1 MIKKALLSFL
11 CAFFALTAYGAYD
24 FQSGGLYYT
33 ITSST
38 NMTVKVSYNS
48 RDGYT
53 DAVYAIPNQVTYNGK
68 TYYVTAIGSYAFSGC
83 SALTTITFDEKTYV
97 KTIEDHAFSGC
108 NAMSRITIP
117 ANVTSIGNY
126 AFSGCFTLKHVTIE
140 DATTTLSLGCGSNNG
155 YSYGLFADTDLRTFY
170 WGRPLSYNTNYGR
183 SPIANLPNL
192 SKITIGSN
200 VSTISP
206 YMFFGNV
213 AITSIELPA
222 TVTSLGNHAF
232 HGFKGLT
239 SFTIPKQ
246 ITAIGDY
253 AFADCTSLASLTIPE
268 KVSKLGE
275 GVFSGCTA
283 FRSFV
288 VPETVTSIGNYA
300 FNGCTSMT
308 GVVFEEGDETL
319 SLGYNTY
326 NGNGGKGMFF
336 DCPLQSVFIGRNL
349 SYNTSSSYGYSPFAR
364 IETLTKAHFGNPVKN
379 IQAYMFVNCKSLKTF
394 QYNKNCT
401 PSSIGNYAFWGCS
414 SLKEANIVY
423 PQSVKTIGEGAFR
436 DCTSLEGYTIPDHVT
451 SVGNSAFM
459 NCKMMKS
466 VVVKPSVK
474 SIGDY
479 AFNGCIAMTG
489 VIFEEGD
496 ETLSLG
502 YNAYNGNG
510 GKGMFF
516 DCPLQSVFIGR
527 NLSYSTSSSYGYSP
541 FARIETLTKAHFGNP
556 VKSIQGYLF
565 VNCKSLTTFQ
575 YNKNCTPSSIGNYAF
590 WGCTSLT
597 ETNIVY
603 PQSVKTIGEGAFRDC
618 TSLKGYT
625 IPDHVTSV
633 GNSAFMNCKMMK
645 SVVVKPSVKSIG
657 DYAFNGCIAMT
668 GVIFEEG
675 DETLSLGYN
684 AYNGNGGKG
693 MFFDCPLQSVF
704 IGRNLSYSTS
714 SSYGYS
720 PFARIETLTK
730 AHFGN
735 PVKSIQGY
743 LFVNCKS
750 LTTFQYNKNCTP
762 SSIGNYAFWGCSKLK
777 EANIV
782 YPKSVKTIG
791 EGAFRDCTSLEGYTI
806 PDHVTSVGNS
816 AFMNCKM
823 MKSVVVKPS
832 VVSIGNFAFNGC
844 IAMTGVVFEE
854 GDETLSLGY
863 NTYNYDG
870 GKGLFYDCPLQSVFI
885 GRNLSYST
893 NSSYGYS
900 PFAKSET
907 LTKAQF
913 GKPVTYISTC
923 LFFGVSQLRSVEF
936 NDGCKLQSV
945 NTDAFNGCTK
955 LLTPTF
961 PNTVT
966 TFGQRAFRNC
976 ESFTEFDMPQS
987 LATIGSNAFENCS
1000 KLREI
1005 VIPNKVS
1012 TIDKYVFSGCSA
1024 LTNVII
1030 PETITSLGEYAFHYC
1045 SSLTEFSCYSVK
1057 APSVKT
1063 STFTDTPI
1071 EKVTLYVP
1079 AVDAYQYAPWI
1090 DFKKIVKIGG
1100 PTVKLSKTKAVI
1112 EKGKT
1117 LTLKATVF
1125 PSDLSDD
1132 DVTWKSSNTEVATVT
1147 STGKVK
1153 GVKTG
1158 TATITCTSKATG
1170 AKATCKVTVGSVK
1183 LNQTEIVVE
1192 KNKTKTLT
1200 ATVNPSTLTDKTVTW
1215 TSSNTAIATVSSKG
1229 KVKGVKTGTATI
1241 TCTSKATGLSATCE
1255 VTVGSVKLDQTEVAV
1270 NKGKTVTLTA
1280 TVYPST
1286 LTDKSVTWTSSNTA
1300 IATVSSKGKVKGVK
1314 TGTVTITYTSNATGL
1329 SATCEVTVGSVKL
1342 DQTEVTV
1349 KKGKTVTLKATVYP
1363 STLVDKSVTW
1373 KSSNK
1378 SIATV
1383 TTGGKVKGVK
1393 AGTAKITCT
1402 SNATGLST
1410 TCIVTVTGSA
1420 STRSLDGDD
1429 DELTGIDEIET
1440 SATVE
1445 PFDVY
1450 DLSGRKVRHQVT
1462 SLDGLPNGIYIVNG
1476 KKVLKKNNK

>member
-1 MIKKALLSFL
+1 
-11 CAFFALTAYGAYD
+11 
-24 FQSGGLYYT
+24 
-33 ITSST
+33 
-38 NMTVKVSYNS
+38 
-48 RDGYT
+48 
-53 DAVYAIPNQVTYNGK
+53 
-68 TYYVTAIGSYAFSGC
+68 
-83 SALTTITFDEKTYV
+83 
-97 KTIEDHAFSGC
+97 
-108 NAMSRITIP
+108 
-117 ANVTSIGNY
+117 
-126 AFSGCFTLKHVTIE
+126 
-140 DATTTLSLGCGSNNG
+140 
-155 YSYGLFADTDLRTFY
+155 
-170 WGRPLSYNTNYGR
+170 
-183 SPIANLPNL
+183 
-192 SKITIGSN
+192 
-200 VSTISP
+200 
-206 YMFFGNV
+206 
-213 AITSIELPA
+213 
-222 TVTSLGNHAF
+222 
-232 HGFKGLT
+232 
-239 SFTIPKQ
+239 
-246 ITAIGDY
+246 
-253 AFADCTSLASLTIPE
+253 
-268 KVSKLGE
+268 
-275 GVFSGCTA
+275 
-283 FRSFV
+283 
-288 VPETVTSIGNYA
+288 
-300 FNGCTSMT
+300 MT

-326 NGNGGKGMFF
+326 NYSDGGKGMFF

-349 SYNTSSSYGYSPFAR
+349 SYDTRSY
-364 IETLTKAHFGNPVKN
+364 
-379 IQAYMFVNCKSLKTF
+379 
-394 QYNKNCT
+394 
-401 PSSIGNYAFWGCS
+401 
-414 SLKEANIVY
+414 
-423 PQSVKTIGEGAFR
+423 
-436 DCTSLEGYTIPDHVT
+436 
-451 SVGNSAFM
+451 
-459 NCKMMKS
+459 
-466 VVVKPSVK
+466 
-474 SIGDY
+474 
-479 AFNGCIAMTG
+479 
-489 VIFEEGD
+489 
-496 ETLSLG
+496 
-502 YNAYNGNG
+502 
-510 GKGMFF
+510 
-516 DCPLQSVFIGR
+516 
-527 NLSYSTSSSYGYSP
+527 YGYSP

-575 YNKNCTPSSIGNYAF
+575 YNKNCTPSSIG
-590 WGCTSLT
+590 
-597 ETNIVY
+597 
-603 PQSVKTIGEGAFRDC
+603 D
-618 TSLKGYT
+618 
-625 IPDHVTSV
+625 
-633 GNSAFMNCKMMK
+633 
-645 SVVVKPSVKSIG
+645 
-657 DYAFNGCIAMT
+657 
-668 GVIFEEG
+668 
-675 DETLSLGYN
+675 
-684 AYNGNGGKG
+684 
-693 MFFDCPLQSVF
+693 
-704 IGRNLSYSTS
+704 
-714 SSYGYS
+714 
-720 PFARIETLTK
+720 
-730 AHFGN
+730 
-735 PVKSIQGY
+735 
-743 LFVNCKS
+743 
-750 LTTFQYNKNCTP
+750 
-762 SSIGNYAFWGCSKLK
+762 YAFWGCSKLK

-806 PDHVTSVGNS
+806 PDHITSVGNS

-870 GKGLFYDCPLQSVFI
+870 GKGMFYDCPLQSVFI

-893 NSSYGYS
+893 SSSYGYS

-923 LFFGVSQLRSVEF
+923 LFLGVSKLRSVEF

-966 TFGQRAFRNC
+966 TFGQRAFSNC

-987 LATIGSNAFENCS
+987 LVTIGSNAFENCS

-1005 VIPNKVS
+1005 VIPNKMS

-1125 PSDLSDD
+1125 PSDLSDNN
-1132 DVTWKSSNTEVATVT
+1132 VTWKSSNTEVATVT

-1153 GVKTG
+1153 GIKTG

-1229 KVKGVKTGTATI
+1229 KVKGVKTGTVTI
-1241 TCTSKATGLSATCE
+1241 TCTSNATGLSATCE
-1255 VTVGSVKLDQTEVAV
+1255 VTVGSVKLDQTEVTV

-1314 TGTVTITYTSNATGL
+1314 TGTVTITCTSNATGL

-1462 SLDGLPNGIYIVNG
+1462 SLDGLPDGIYIVNG
-1476 KKVLKKNNK
+1476 KKILKKKL